1 MKTNSN
7 KLARAVAALAAAGTL
22 GSASAIDLTPD
33 AWTVHGAV
41 GTNSAGMVGAGV
53 VWDWNWE
60 LLRRK
65 AEITAHTELLV
76 NHWRADEFG
85 GGTQGFTQVVLL
97 PTARFRLSQGRSPWF
112 MEFGIGI
119 SLLDH
124 KYRTPHRTFSTRWNF
139 YDTIGIGHSFGA
151 NHEHELGLRWVHVS
165 NANIQKPN
173 PGQDFLQLRY
183 ASRF

>member
-1 MKTNSN
+1 MKTKTNTSRRI
-7 KLARAVAALAAAGTL
+7 LAVLAVAGFL
-22 GSASAIDLTPD
+22 GNASAIDLRPD
-33 AWTVHGAV
+33 GYTVHGAV
-41 GTNSAGMVGAGV
+41 GTNTANMMGAGL

-76 NHWRADEFG
+76 NHWRADAFG
-85 GGTQGFTQVVLL
+85 GGTQGFNQLVVL

-112 MEFGIGI
+112 MEFGIGL
-119 SLLDH
+119 SVLDR
-124 KYRTPHRTFSTRWNF
+124 KYLTPHRGFSTRWNF

-151 NHEHELGLRWVHVS
+151 GHAHELGLRWVHVS
-165 NANIQKPN
+165 NANIKKPN

-183 ASRF
+183 AARF

>member
-1 MKTNSN
+1 MKTKTS
-7 KLARAVAALAAAGTL
+7 KLARTLALVAAATSLGNASALDLMPDGYVVQGGAGTNT
-22 GSASAIDLTPD
+22 ANMA
-33 AWTVHGAV
+33 
-41 GTNSAGMVGAGV
+41 GAGV

-76 NHWRADEFG
+76 NHWRADAFG
-85 GGTQGFTQVVLL
+85 GGTQGFTQLVLL

-119 SLLDH
+119 SVLDR
-124 KYRTPHRTFSTRWNF
+124 KYLTPHRTFSTRWNF

-151 NHEHELGLRWVHVS
+151 SHEHELGLRWVHVS
-165 NANIQKPN
+165 NANIKKPN

-183 ASRF
+183 AARF